1 MVWLARQDLV
11 GAEELLQKND
21 AGKLVRKGDRAEGQ
35 PPVDALEK
43 AGVETER
50 SADDEAEVLA
60 RPAPLFEKAREL
72 WAGDGRSLPVE
83 QADEGRVRNPPGHR
97 SLVLDLLNL
106 HPSLAG
112 QQPLVMSHVIGERRT
127 PQAPDADDYDPH
139 GLILT
144 VVRSRAD
151 FLRPN

>member
-1 MVWLARQDLV
+1 MVFLAHQDLV

-35 PPVDALEK
+35 PPVDTLEE

-50 SADDEAEVLA
+50 AADDEAEVPA

-72 WAGDGRSLPVE
+72 GGGEGRSLPVE
-83 QADEGRVRNPPGHR
+83 QADKGRVRNSPGR
-97 SLVLDLLNL
+97 PSLVLDLLDL
-106 HPSLAG
+106 DPSLSG
-112 QQPLVMSHVIGERRT
+112 QQPLVMGHVIGERRT
-127 PQAPDADDYDPH
+127 PQAPDADDHDPH